1 MDILYVTIISLTIF
15 GLFIIMPIVTIG
27 CCCSCKKKSNHEND
41 LYTNLI

>member
-27 CCCSCKKKSNHEND
+27 CCCCKKKSNDEND
-41 LYTNLI
+41 LHTNLI